1 MEEARLQIALGQ
13 SRFGRGA
20 EMCRRVSLLVV
31 ILLLGAACSGDSQDA
46 SAPPA
51 STTTTTTASVAL
63 TTTTTTPATTTSI
76 TAAPATPTTTTT
88 ISTTTTTSSPATTA
102 PATTAPAT
110 TTTVVAVPPMQC
122 SLGSDLDPEDCYYWG
137 YVVAVDA
144 TVRTLDLDL
153 VLIETGESD
162 FEIINNNPLIRTLPL
177 ADDVTVAACPTDPG
191 STVPNECG
199 NPEFDEFPL
208 SELAT
213 WVANGYDFW
222 GLVLDNDEV
231 ALIQQWWWP

>member
-1 MEEARLQIALGQ
+1 MEEATLQIALGQ
-13 SRFGRGA
+13 SSFGRGA

-31 ILLLGAACSGDSQDA
+31 VLLLGAACSGDSQDA
-46 SAPPA
+46 SAPAA
-51 STTTTTTASVAL
+51 STTSTTTASVAL
-63 TTTTTTPATTTSI
+63 TTTTTTPATTTST
-76 TAAPATPTTTTT
+76 TAAPTTPTTTTT
-88 ISTTTTTSSPATTA
+88 SPTTTTTSSPTTTA
-102 PATTAPAT
+102 PST
-110 TTTVVAVPPMQC
+110 TTTVAAVPPMQC

-153 VLIETGESD
+153 VRIETGESD

-177 ADDVTVAACPTDPG
+177 ADDVTVAACPTGPG

-199 NPEFDEFPL
+199 NPEFDEFSL